1 MPTYDLFVYHDM
13 DDPIH
18 DSAPT
23 VGQDAGQWFGKGFES
38 LYVTAVAPGM
48 HPGRMTIVLA
58 QEHRPETQHEM
69 QHEMKAYFTAR

>member
-18 DSAPT
+18 DSAPA
-23 VGQDAGQWFGKGFES
+23 VGQDAGQWFGQGFEN

-48 HPGRMTIVLA
+48 HTGRITVVLG
-58 QEHRPETQHEM
+58 QEHPPEIQHK
-69 QHEMKAYFTAR
+69 MKAYFTAR

>member
-18 DSAPT
+18 DSPPA

-38 LYVTAVAPGM
+38 LYVTALAPGM
-48 HPGRMTIVLA
+48 HPHRITVVLGHG
-58 QEHRPETQHEM
+58 QRPEM
-69 QHEMKAYFTAR
+69 QQEMKAYFTAR